1 MEYAEAIA
9 WIVNRDGYERGFVAN
24 PFAGDEVAA
33 LGLRRTDALLQLLGR
48 PQDRLAII
56 HVAGTKGKGSTAAMI
71 AALARAAGR
80 RTGVYATPHLH
91 TFRERFL
98 IDDAPIAPE
107 TFAALIAEV
116 ADADEVIRATQP
128 ELGPPTAFEATTALA
143 LLAFERAGVELA
155 VVEVGLG
162 GRLDATNVVDPSV
175 AVIASISLDH
185 MAILGDTLEE
195 IAAEKAGIVKPG
207 RPVVLGP
214 NDPAVVATVLSIAA
228 ERAAPLALFD
238 ADWQVTQEADGP
250 RLHGPW
256 GDWRG
261 VQLALSGWHQVQNAG
276 LALMACWQ
284 HDAALLADEDRAR
297 AALADVRWPGRFER
311 LNDRPALWV
320 DGAHNV
326 DSIERLV
333 ETLQEAGVAPDG
345 LLVILGIGRDKD
357 AAGMVAALAPL
368 RPRIVTTASHNPRAL
383 DPASIVAAAAA
394 HGLLAE
400 TAPSV
405 ASAVRA
411 ALGTLPPNASI
422 VVCGSLYA
430 VAEAREALGVAE
442 TPELERRLL
451 YA

>member
-24 PFAGDEVAA
+24 PFAGDDVAA
-33 LGLRRTDALLQLLGR
+33 LGLRRTDELLTLLGR

-71 AALARAAGR
+71 AALARVNGR

-98 IDDAPIAPE
+98 IDDVAIAPE
-107 TFAALIAEV
+107 QFAALVAEV
-116 ADADEVIRATQP
+116 ADADEALRAARP
-128 ELGPPTAFEATTALA
+128 DLGPPTAFEATTALA
-143 LLAFERAGVELA
+143 LLAFARADVDLA

-162 GRLDATNVVDPSV
+162 GRLDATNVVNPSV

-195 IAAEKAGIVKPG
+195 IAGEKAGIVKTG
-207 RPVVLGP
+207 RPVVLGE
-214 NDPAVVATVLSIAA
+214 NDAVVVATVRDIAE
-228 ERAAPLALFD
+228 ERNAPLAL
-238 ADWQVTQEADGP
+238 AGTDWQVTQEDDGP
-250 RLHGPW
+250 RLLGPW
-256 GDWRG
+256 GDWRS
-261 VQLALSGWHQVQNAG
+261 VHLALSGRHQVQNAG

-284 HDAALLADEDRAR
+284 HDPALLADEGRAR
-297 AALADVRWPGRFER
+297 TALADVRWPGRFER

-333 ETLQEAGVAPDG
+333 ETLQDAGVVPDS

-357 AAGMVAALAPL
+357 VAGMLAALSPL
-368 RPRIVTTASHNPRAL
+368 RPRVVATASHNPRAL
-383 DPASIVAAAAA
+383 DPVSIVAAAEA
-394 HGLLAE
+394 HGLQAE
-400 TAPSV
+400 IAPSV
-405 ASAVRA
+405 ASAMQA
-411 ALGTLPPNASI
+411 ALGSLPPNASI